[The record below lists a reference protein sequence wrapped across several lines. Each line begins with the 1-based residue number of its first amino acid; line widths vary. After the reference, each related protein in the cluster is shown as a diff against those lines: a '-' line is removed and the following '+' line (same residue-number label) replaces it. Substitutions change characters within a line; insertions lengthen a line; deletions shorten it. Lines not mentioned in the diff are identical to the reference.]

1 VLNTHPAV
9 QTSLIVACEDT
20 PGDKRLVAYI
30 VPVPGA
36 QVTADSLRDILLTYL
51 PDYMVPMTFVRL
63 AALPLTP
70 NDKVDRDA
78 LPAPDT
84 TNTIQDRSTN
94 PPGTPLEKQLAG
106 IVAALLGMEQ
116 VGIDDNFFMLGGH
129 SLLGTQV
136 ISQVEATFGINLPL
150 FTLFEAPTIRQLS
163 IEIEQGILARIES
176 MSEEEAVRMLAQEQ
190 NISHH

>member
-1 VLNTHPAV
+1 
-9 QTSLIVACEDT
+9 
-20 PGDKRLVAYI
+20 
-30 VPVPGA
+30 
-36 QVTADSLRDILLTYL
+36 
-51 PDYMVPMTFVRL
+51 MVPMTFVRL

-163 IEIEQGILARIES
+163 IEIEQGILARKES
-176 MSEEEAVRMLAQEQ
+176 MRVEEAVRMLAQEQ